1 MSQSVG
7 EIRRQF
13 RALDRR
19 HRDLPVAYFDG
30 PGGTQV
36 PEPVIEAMADYL
48 RHHNANTHWNYPTSH
63 ETDQLVG
70 EAREAVADFLNASPE
85 EVAFGLN
92 MTTLTFHLA
101 RGLVRGWRAGDQII
115 VTELDHQGNVGPW
128 EAIARDA
135 GLVLVRIPFRVGDGT
150 LDLDRLV
157 GSIGPK
163 TRLVAVGW
171 ASNAL
176 GSITDVRVVCQAART
191 AGAVSFVDAVHS
203 APHLLPDVARIECD
217 YLGCS
222 PYKFYGPHMGVLYG
236 RKSLI
241 ESLDIPKLG
250 PSPNASPERLE
261 TGTQNHEGI
270 VGTRAAIDFLA
281 GISPQG
287 HRRASLVA
295 SYQVLHERAMTLF
308 RRLWDGLGMVPGIR
322 RFGQG
327 PDGARTPTLGFVVD
341 GVDSSRVATELAE
354 QAVFVTHGDFY
365 ATTVVERLGLG
376 DEGLVRAGCACY
388 TTEGEIDRLVAGLK
402 GLG

>member
-7 EIRRQF
+7 EIRGQF
-13 RALDRR
+13 RALDRH
-19 HRDLPVAYFDG
+19 HRGLPVAYFDG

-36 PEPVIEAMADYL
+36 PEPVVDAMADYL
-48 RHHNANTHWNYPTSH
+48 RHHNANTHWNYPTSR
-63 ETDQLVG
+63 ETDRLIAESRQ
-70 EAREAVADFLNASPE
+70 AVADFLNARPE

-101 RGLVRGWRAGDQII
+101 RGLVRGWKAGDEII

-135 GLVLVRIPFRVGDGT
+135 GLGLVRIPFRVEDGS

-157 GSIGPK
+157 QSIGPK

-176 GSITDVRVVCQAART
+176 GTITDVRVACQAAQAR
-191 AGAVSFVDAVHS
+191 GVVSFVDAVHS
-203 APHLLPDVARIECD
+203 APHLLPDVVAIGCD

-236 RKSLI
+236 RHTLI
-241 ESLDIPKLG
+241 EALDIPKLV
-250 PSPNASPERLE
+250 PAPNASPERLE

-270 VGTRAAIDFLA
+270 VGSRAAIDFLA
-281 GISPQG
+281 AVSPAG
-287 HRRASLVA
+287 DRRASLA
-295 SYQVLHERAMTLF
+295 AAYQVLHQRGMALF
-308 RRLWDGLGMVPGIR
+308 RRLWDGLGAVRGVR
-322 RFGQG
+322 RFGPG
-327 PDGARTPTLGFVVD
+327 PDGSRTPTLGFVVD
-341 GVDSSRVATELAE
+341 GVRSSEVARRLADE
-354 QAVFVTHGDFY
+354 AVFVSHGDFY

-376 DEGLVRAGCACY
+376 EEGLVRAGSACY
-388 TTEGEIDRLVAGLK
+388 TTEEEIDRLVAGVER
-402 GLG
+402 LG

>member
-101 RGLVRGWRAGDQII
+101 RGLVRGWRAGDEII

-135 GLVLVRIPFRVGDGT
+135 GLVVVRIPFHGGDGT

-176 GSITDVRVVCQAART
+176 GSITDVRVACQAART

-222 PYKFYGPHMGVLYG
+222 PYKFYGPHLGVLYG

-287 HRRASLVA
+287 NRRASLVA